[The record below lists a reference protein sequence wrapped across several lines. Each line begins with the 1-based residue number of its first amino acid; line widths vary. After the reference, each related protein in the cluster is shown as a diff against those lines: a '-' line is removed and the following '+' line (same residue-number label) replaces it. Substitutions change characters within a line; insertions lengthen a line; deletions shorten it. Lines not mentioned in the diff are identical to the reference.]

1 MCIVGWVVK
10 HQLLLWPR
18 NLRGS
23 IWRSY
28 DSTRCS
34 SDSKEGGGYL
44 MSGSTDEGRRPSP
57 VPRAVLAG
65 LIAGIAAGLVSYY
78 VINSVLGLII
88 GLIAGGIVRARKI
101 RLVDRGRKRDE
112 GQWARRRDRHRLR
125 T

>member
-44 MSGSTDEGRRPSP
+44 MSGSTGEGRRPSS
-57 VPRAVLAG
+57 VPRAVLSG

-88 GLIAGGIVRARKI
+88 GFNCGAIVCSPTVLLTNRAREQHK
-101 RLVDRGRKRDE
+101 
-112 GQWARRRDRHRLR
+112 
-125 T
+125 